1 MLYVDPLKRITIPE
15 IRQHS
20 WFATSLPRYLAV
32 PPPDTLTEAQK
43 VRATAQASALSCRRG
58 APLRGTHDASHNKN
72 CHCQTRETVCVC
84 IAGACGH

>member
-58 APLRGTHDASHNKN
+58 APLRGTHDAMTK
-72 CHCQTRETVCVC
+72 TATVRRERRYVC
-84 IAGACGH
+84 A

>member
-1 MLYVDPLKRITIPE
+1 MRGMREMREMRGTRSWAASQMLYVDPLKRITIPE

-43 VRATAQASALSCRRG
+43 VRISGGRSR
-58 APLRGTHDASHNKN
+58 
-72 CHCQTRETVCVC
+72 
-84 IAGACGH
+84 

>member
-1 MLYVDPLKRITIPE
+1 MRDIGQMLYVDPLKRITIPE

-43 VRATAQASALSCRRG
+43 VRATAQASALSCRKR
-58 APLRGTHDASHNKN
+58 HDKN
-72 CHCQTRETVCVC
+72 CHRETRESVC
-84 IAGACGH
+84 A